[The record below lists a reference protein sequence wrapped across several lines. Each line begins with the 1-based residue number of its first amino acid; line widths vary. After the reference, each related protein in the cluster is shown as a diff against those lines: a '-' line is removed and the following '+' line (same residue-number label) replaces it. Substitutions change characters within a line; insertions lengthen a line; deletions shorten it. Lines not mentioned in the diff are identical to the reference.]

1 MMNFRFK
8 ILRLYLLSNNAQIL
22 LVPNVLNLGVET
34 DYLWKMVIAVNC
46 RLLLKNKL
54 EGIGWFTYQTLRRI
68 TRDHPEHRF
77 IFLFDR
83 PYDPSFI
90 FSNNITPVVAGPPT
104 RHPVLWFLWLEFVI
118 PRILRKYKADI
129 FFSPDG
135 FLSLRTKVRS
145 IPVIHDI
152 SFEHRPKDLPF
163 WPRVYYNFFFPRFVR
178 KAYRICTVSHYSQ
191 KDIIKTYGV
200 ARPVIR
206 VVYNGVNEAYKPITD
221 NEIQTVRRQ
230 YSDGLPYFLYV
241 GSLHPRK
248 NVDNLLKGYHQFIER
263 TGLDVKMVVVGERMW
278 TSPNPSSTSPNP
290 LLRKEGASN
299 SGMDIVYTGR
309 LEPEELCR
317 VMGGALALTFVPW
330 YEGFGIPVVE
340 AMAAGVPVLTSNV
353 TSLPEVGGN
362 AVIYASPGS
371 VDEIAQGMERLA
383 TDPVLRSK
391 LIAAG
396 LERCKLFT
404 WDKTARKVWLS
415 LDTVLKAIRDYPG
428 R

>member
-1 MMNFRFK
+1 
-8 ILRLYLLSNNAQIL
+8 
-22 LVPNVLNLGVET
+22 
-34 DYLWKMVIAVNC
+34 MVIAVNC

-54 EGIGWFTYQTLRRI
+54 EGIGWFTFQTLRRI

-77 IFLFDR
+77 IFIFDR
-83 PYDPSFI
+83 PFDPSFI
-90 FSNNITPVVAGPPT
+90 FSDNITPVVAGPPA
-104 RHPVLWFLWLEFVI
+104 RHPVLWFLWLEFAV

-152 SFEHRPKDLPF
+152 SFAHRPKDLP
-163 WPRVYYNFFFPRFVR
+163 PLVRAYYNFFFPRFAR
-178 KAYRICTVSHYSQ
+178 KAYRICTVSPYSQ
-191 KDIIKTYGV
+191 KDIIKTYGI
-200 ARPVIR
+200 ARPIIR
-206 VVYNGVNEAYKPITD
+206 VVYNGVNESYKPIPD
-221 NEIQTVRRQ
+221 NEIQAVRKQ
-230 YSDGLPYFLYV
+230 YTDGHPYFLYV

-248 NVDNLLKGYHQFIER
+248 NVDLLLKGYHQFVEK
-263 TGLDVKMVVVGERMW
+263 TGPDVKMVIVGEKMW
-278 TSPNPSSTSPNP
+278 A
-290 LLRKEGASN
+290 G
-299 SGMDIVYTGR
+299 SGTRHSGENINYTGR
-309 LEPEELCR
+309 LEPEELYR

-340 AMAAGVPVLTSNV
+340 AMASGVPVLTSNV

-371 VDEIAQGMERLA
+371 VDEIAAGMERLA
-383 TDPVLRSK
+383 ADPDLRGK

-396 LERCKLFT
+396 LERSKLFS

>member
-1 MMNFRFK
+1 
-8 ILRLYLLSNNAQIL
+8 
-22 LVPNVLNLGVET
+22 
-34 DYLWKMVIAVNC
+34 MVIAVNC

-77 IFLFDR
+77 IFIFDR
-83 PYDPSFI
+83 PYDRSFI
-90 FSNNITPVVAGPPT
+90 FSDNITPVVAGPPT
-104 RHPVLWFLWLEFVI
+104 RHPILWFLWLEFVI
-118 PRILRKYKADI
+118 PRILRKYKANI

-152 SFEHRPKDLPF
+152 SFAHRPKDLPF
-163 WPRVYYNFFFPRFVR
+163 WPRVYYNFFFPRFAR
-178 KAYRICTVSHYSQ
+178 KAYRICTVSLYSQ

-200 ARPVIR
+200 ARPIIR
-206 VVYNGVNEAYKPITD
+206 VVYNGVNETYKPITD
-221 NEIQTVRRQ
+221 NEIQAVRRQ

-248 NVDNLLKGYHQFIER
+248 NVDNLLKGYHQFIGK
-263 TGLDVKMVVVGERMW
+263 TGLEVKMVVVGERMW
-278 TSPNPSSTSPNP
+278 ASPNP
-290 LLRKEGASN
+290 LLMKEGARS

-309 LEPEELCR
+309 LEPHELYR
-317 VMGGALALTFVPW
+317 VIGGALALTFVPW

-362 AVIYASPGS
+362 AVIYADPGS
-371 VDEIAQGMERLA
+371 VDEIAGGMEQLA
-383 TDPVLRSK
+383 TDPVLRSI
-391 LIAAG
+391 LISSG
-396 LERCKLFT
+396 IERCKLFT

>member
-1 MMNFRFK
+1 MTKFLFK
-8 ILRLYLLSNNAQIL
+8 ILPLYLPSNYSQIL
-22 LVPNVLNLGVET
+22 LISNVVNLGVET

-77 IFLFDR
+77 IFIFDR
-83 PYDPSFI
+83 PYDPTFI
-90 FSNNITPVVAGPPT
+90 FSDNITPVVAGPPT
-104 RHPVLWFLWLEFVI
+104 RHPILWFFWMEFVI

-152 SFEHRPKDLPF
+152 SFAHRPKDLPF
-163 WPRVYYNFFFPRFVR
+163 WPRVYYNFFFPRFAR
-178 KAYRICTVSHYSQ
+178 KAYRICTVSLYSQ

-206 VVYNGVNEAYKPITD
+206 VVYNGVNESYKPITD
-221 NEIQTVRRQ
+221 NEIQLVRTQ
-230 YSDGLPYFLYV
+230 YTDGKSYFLYV

-248 NVDNLLKGYHQFIER
+248 NVDNLLKAYDQFIEK
-263 TGLDVKMVVVGERMW
+263 TGLEVRMVLVGTKMW
-278 TSPNPSSTSPNP
+278 TSPDPLQRRGERTSV
-290 LLRKEGASN
+290 
-299 SGMDIVYTGR
+299 IYTGR
-309 LEPEELCR
+309 LEPEELYR

-330 YEGFGIPVVE
+330 YEGFGIPIVE

-371 VDEIAQGMERLA
+371 VDEIARGMEQLA
-383 TDPVLRSK
+383 IDPVLRSK

-404 WDKTARKVWLS
+404 WDKTAREVWLS

>member
-1 MMNFRFK
+1 
-8 ILRLYLLSNNAQIL
+8 
-22 LVPNVLNLGVET
+22 
-34 DYLWKMVIAVNC
+34 MVIAVNC

-90 FSNNITPVVAGPPT
+90 FSDNITPVIAGPPT
-104 RHPVLWFLWLEFVI
+104 RHPILWFLWLEFVI
-118 PRILRKYKADI
+118 PRILRKYKADV

-152 SFEHRPKDLPF
+152 SFAHRPKDLPF
-163 WPRVYYNFFFPRFVR
+163 LPRVYYNFFFPRFAR
-178 KAYRICTVSHYSQ
+178 KAYRICTVSVYSQ
-191 KDIIKTYGV
+191 KDIQKMYRV

-206 VVYNGVNEAYKPITD
+206 VVYNGVNESYKPITD
-221 NEIQTVRRQ
+221 NEIREVRAQ
-230 YSDGLPYFLYV
+230 YSDGKPYFLYV

-248 NVDNLLKGYHQFIER
+248 NVDNMLKGYYQFIER
-263 TGLDVKMVVVGERMW
+263 TGMAVKMVVVGERMW
-278 TSPNPSSTSPNP
+278 TSPCLLRPPPAPQTSPCP
-290 LLRKEGASN
+290 LHRKEGERTSV
-299 SGMDIVYTGR
+299 IYTGR

-362 AVIYASPGS
+362 AVIYADPGS
-371 VDEIAQGMERLA
+371 VDEITTGMERLA
-383 TDPVLRSK
+383 SDPDLRKK

-396 LERCKLFT
+396 LERSKMFS